1 MDPVPWPAAV
11 RLDAALRTR
20 GVVLGIASEEDGA
33 APLSPAEAVLKMG
46 VAPRRL
52 DDLRRGRAA
61 ARRALRMLGSS
72 ETTVLR
78 ERNGAPAFPK
88 GFIGSISHTTGRAL
102 AAAAKAEHV
111 GGLGVDVEI
120 ITAGVQQDLADL
132 IPLAERQAFAA
143 CFGLSEDAAAI
154 ARFSLSESLYKAVSA
169 CLRRWI
175 DFDECQFHPGR
186 DRRIAISAC
195 SADLSAV
202 LDGAGCELETD
213 ASCVL
218 SVVWL
223 PAHVREK
230 PVATENVGK

>member
-1 MDPVPWPAAV
+1 MDNTDLAPWPAAL
-11 RLDAALRTR
+11 RLNAALRAR
-20 GVVLGIASEEDGA
+20 SVVLGIALEKDGA
-33 APLSPAEAVLKMG
+33 AELSPAEAVLSVG
-46 VAPRRL
+46 LATRRL

-88 GFIGSISHTTGRAL
+88 GFVGSISHSVDRAL

-111 GGLGVDVEI
+111 GGLGVDVEMI
-120 ITAGVQQDLADL
+120 EAGVQEDLADL

-143 CFGLSEDAAAI
+143 CFGLSEDASAL

-169 CLRRWI
+169 YLRRWI
-175 DFDECQFHPGR
+175 DFDEFQFYPGR
-186 DRRIAISAC
+186 DRRIANSAS

-202 LDGAGCELETD
+202 LERAGCELETD
-213 ASCVL
+213 ASYVL
-218 SVVWL
+218 SIVWL
-223 PAHVREK
+223 PAPLREN
-230 PVATENVGK
+230 PVAIE